1 MKTRKKI
8 AIALSIL
15 VLVSVFVLQ
24 IFFRGGGLSS
34 FIYELVFNKENI
46 QLKRADANVNVLLLG
61 IGGGKHA
68 GPNLTDTII
77 FASIDPDDKRLT
89 LVSIPRDLWI
99 TDLDGR
105 INTAYAKGE
114 ARKKGGGLILS
125 KAVVQKVLNQEVDY
139 AVVINFSGFVR
150 IVDLLGGI
158 NVDIERSFDDYE
170 YPIEGKEEDPCG
182 QKEEDL
188 EKLATA
194 SSQLEVFPCRYQ
206 HIHFDEGPTRMDG
219 EEALKYVRSRHGG
232 GEEGTDFARSKR
244 QERIIAAIRQKALSL
259 EILINPGRIISLY
272 SAVGESIHTDINQ
285 AEFDDFV
292 KLAQKLNNA
301 KIQSGILDA
310 GDSQKKRKGLLKNP
324 QVSREYNFEW
334 ALIPRV
340 GKDNYSEIHKYVE
353 CLLESGNCEI
363 I

>member
-1 MKTRKKI
+1 MKTHKKT
-8 AIALSIL
+8 AILITL
-15 VLVSVFVLQ
+15 LILVSVFILQ
-24 IFFRGGGLSS
+24 IFFRGGSFSS
-34 FIYELVFNKENI
+34 LFYELVFNKENI
-46 QLKRADANVNVLLLG
+46 DLKRADANVNLLLLG

-77 FASIDPDDKRLT
+77 FASIDPDDRKLT

-114 ARKKGGGLILS
+114 ARKKGGGLTLS
-125 KAVVQKVLNQEVDY
+125 KAVVKKVLNQEIDY

-158 NVDIERSFDDYE
+158 NVQVERSFDDYE
-170 YPIEGKEEDPCG
+170 YPIEGKEDDPCG

-194 SSQLEVFPCRYQ
+194 SSQLEVFPCRYE
-206 HIHFDEGPTRMDG
+206 HIRFDEGPTLMDG
-219 EEALKYVRSRHGG
+219 ETALKYVRSRHAN

-244 QERIIAAIRQKALSL
+244 QERIISAIREKALSL
-259 EILINPGRIISLY
+259 QILINPGKVIGLY
-272 SAVGESIHTDINQ
+272 SAVQESIHTDINQ
-285 AEFDDFV
+285 GEFDDFV

-301 KIQSGILDA
+301 NIQSGILDA
-310 GDSQKKRKGLLKNP
+310 GDRQKGRKGLLKIP
-324 QVSREYNFEW
+324 EISREYNFEW

-353 CLLESGNCEI
+353 CLLESGNCEVI
-363 I
+363 

>member
-1 MKTRKKI
+1 MKTHKKT
-8 AIALSIL
+8 AIL
-15 VLVSVFVLQ
+15 VTLLILVSVFILQ
-24 IFFRGGGLSS
+24 IFFRGGSFSS
-34 FIYELVFNKENI
+34 LFYELVFNKENI
-46 QLKRADANVNVLLLG
+46 DLKRADANVNLLLLG

-77 FASIDPDDKRLT
+77 FASIDPDDRKLT

-114 ARKKGGGLILS
+114 ARKKGGGLTLS
-125 KAVVQKVLNQEVDY
+125 KAVVKKVLNQEIDY

-158 NVDIERSFDDYE
+158 NVQVERSFDDYE
-170 YPIEGKEEDPCG
+170 YPIEGKEDDPCG

-194 SSQLEVFPCRYQ
+194 SSQLEVFPCRYE
-206 HIHFDEGPTRMDG
+206 HIRFDEGPTLMDG
-219 EEALKYVRSRHGG
+219 ETALKYVRSRHAN

-244 QERIIAAIRQKALSL
+244 QERIISAIREKALSL
-259 EILINPGRIISLY
+259 QILINPGKVIGLY
-272 SAVGESIHTDINQ
+272 SAVQESIHTDINQ
-285 AEFDDFV
+285 GEFDDFV

-301 KIQSGILDA
+301 NIQSGILDA
-310 GDSQKKRKGLLKNP
+310 GDRQKGKKGLLKIP
-324 QVSREYNFEW
+324 EISREYNFEW
-334 ALIPRV
+334 ALIPRI
-340 GKDNYSEIHKYVE
+340 GKDNYSEIHKYVQ
-353 CLLESGNCEI
+353 CLLESGKCEVI
-363 I
+363 